1 MASSNYIRGITVKI
15 EGDTG
20 ELSKSLK
27 EVDSEIKNTSRALRD
42 VEKALQLD
50 PGNVELLAQQ
60 QILLNKQIEQTA
72 EKLELEQA
80 AAEQA
85 AEALEAGTI
94 SQEEYAALSA
104 EVATTAANLDTL
116 QTSAEGSAGAIEDT
130 GAAAADAASEAESS
144 GASFEGWGDAVE
156 TAAGVAVGAL
166 AAVGATMAGIGAAVV
181 EGSGALVEAAG
192 NTASF
197 GDNISKS
204 AQRVGMSIEAYQ
216 KWDYAMKLAGT
227 SMESSAAG
235 FKTLTNSLD
244 DAINGSKS
252 AAEKFKA
259 VGLSIDDIKGKSREE
274 VFQMVIEGLQGMTDD
289 GKKAAAAN
297 DLLGK
302 SGQNLMPLL
311 NQTAESTRAVM
322 EETEKYGFI
331 LDDSA
336 IAASVD
342 YQDALT
348 RMNST
353 IDGVKNNLMSNFLP
367 GITDVMNGISG
378 MAAGIDGSDK
388 QIEAGI
394 NSIVGEFEKLVPVIE
409 STVETML
416 PILLPLGLSILE
428 TIGNGIID
436 NFPVLLGFASDLL
449 LSLVQAIT
457 TPENLSQMLTAAVD
471 ILLELVS
478 GLVDALELLVDP
490 MFQAIETLVDA
501 LLKPEM
507 IEKLIN
513 SALKIVLSI
522 AGGISKALPK
532 LIPAIVEAINTITV
546 ELTNHADE
554 LILAALDIIVALADG
569 LIQALPTVIDTI
581 INKVIPGILNAFG
594 KLGEQLPDKA
604 AKWGSD
610 LIKSFIGGIQKMW
623 DSLKRAVGNVAD
635 LVAKFLHFSEPDLGP
650 LSDFDQHGGAGMIES
665 FIDGMD
671 AEQPALQRALYQTAS
686 VINNGINDAPN
697 YSGALAGISSQL
709 AGMTAGGGNYVIN
722 VQLGRET
729 LATAI
734 ISAQQMENYRTGG
747 T

>member
-27 EVDSEIKNTSRALRD
+27 EVDGEIKNTSRALRE

-116 QTSAEGSAGAIEDT
+116 QSSAEGSAGAIEDT

-192 NTASF
+192 NTAAF

-244 DAINGSKS
+244 DAINGSKT
-252 AAEKFKA
+252 AAEKFAA
-259 VGLSIDDIKGKSREE
+259 VGISIDDLAGKSREE

-289 GKKAAAAN
+289 AKKAAAAN

-388 QIEAGI
+388 QIEDGI
-394 NSIVGEFEKLVPVIE
+394 NSIVGEFEKLVPVIQ

-457 TPENLSQMLTAAVD
+457 TPENLNQILTAAVD
-471 ILLELVS
+471 ILLALVT

-522 AGGISKALPK
+522 AGGISNALPK
-532 LIPAIVEAINTITV
+532 LIPAIVGAINTITV

-554 LILAALDIIVALADG
+554 LILAALDIIVSLADG
-569 LIQALPTVIDTI
+569 LIRALPTIVDTI

-610 LIKSFIGGIQKMW
+610 LIKSFIDGIQKMW

-709 AGMTAGGGNYVIN
+709 AGMSAGGGNYVIN

>member
-289 GKKAAAAN
+289 AKKAAAAN